1 MLFMIK
7 QLILIFTIKKIPKL
21 SWSSLHELNL
31 KPKTKTFFYLVLGL
45 ILFGIGET
53 LLVTANIGVSP
64 WFVLHQG
71 LSMKTGHSIGLST
84 FIVSVIVLLFWIPLK
99 QKPGIGTILNTIL
112 ISIVIDLSLPYLPY
126 PEKFILQLLQ
136 ATIGVLIVGLGSGFY
151 LIANLGPGSRDGLMT
166 GIQKKTNMSFSLTRT
181 LIELSAV
188 TFGWYLG
195 GIVGIGTIIYA
206 LGIGP
211 FVSFGLFFVGKYFK

>member
-1 MLFMIK
+1 MKL
-7 QLILIFTIKKIPKL
+7 LLLIFTLKKMPIL
-21 SWSSLHELNL
+21 SWSSHDELNL
-31 KPKTKTFFYLVLGL
+31 KPKSKTLIYLIIGL
-45 ILFGIGET
+45 ILFGLGET

-71 LSMKTGHSIGLST
+71 LAFHSGYSIGITT
-84 FIVSVIVLLFWIPLK
+84 FIVSIIVLFFWIPLK

-112 ISIVIDLSLPYLPY
+112 ISIVVDVSLPYLPR
-126 PEKFILQLLQ
+126 PEEFIIQLLQ
-136 ATIGVLIVGLGSGFY
+136 VVIGVFIVGLGRGFY

-166 GIQKKTNMSFSLTRT
+166 GIQKKTNLPFSLVRT

-188 TFGWYLG
+188 AFGWYLG
-195 GIVGIGTIIYA
+195 GIVGVGTVMYA

-211 FVSFGLFFVGKYFK
+211 LVSLGMFFVSKYFK

>member
-1 MLFMIK
+1 MKLF
-7 QLILIFTIKKIPKL
+7 LSIFSLKKMPVL
-21 SWSSLHELNL
+21 SWSSDDELNL
-31 KPKTKTFFYLVLGL
+31 KPKIKTLGYLIFGL
-45 ILFGIGET
+45 ILFGLGET

-71 LSMKTGHSIGLST
+71 LSLQFGYSIGVTT
-84 FIVSVIVLLFWIPLK
+84 FIVSVIVLLFWIPLR

-112 ISIVIDLSLPYLPY
+112 ISIVVDMALPYLPQ
-126 PEKFILQLLQ
+126 PDEFIFQLFQ
-136 ATIGVLIVGLGSGFY
+136 VIIGVLIVGLGSGFY

-166 GIQKKTNMSFSLTRT
+166 GIQKKTKSSFTLIRT

-188 TFGWYLG
+188 AIGWYLG
-195 GIVGIGTIIYA
+195 GVVGIGTVIYA

-211 FVSFGLFFVGKYFK
+211 FVSAGFFVVGRYFK

>member
-1 MLFMIK
+1 MIK
-7 QLILIFTIKKIPKL
+7 KINIIFTLKKIPKL
-21 SWSSLHELNL
+21 SWSSFDELNF
-31 KPKTKTFFYLVLGL
+31 KPKSNTLIYLIFGL
-45 ILFGIGET
+45 ILFGLGET

-71 LSMKTGHSIGLST
+71 MSIKTGYSIGVTTL
-84 FIVSVIVLLFWIPLK
+84 IVSIIVLFFWIPLK

-112 ISIVIDLSLPYLPY
+112 ISVVVDLSLPYLPH
-126 PEKFILQLLQ
+126 PEEFLSQLLQ
-136 ATIGVLIVGLGSGFY
+136 VIIAVLIVGLGSGFY
-151 LIANLGPGSRDGLMT
+151 LIANLGPGARDGLMT
-166 GIQKKTNMSFSLTRT
+166 GIQKKTNLSFSLTRT

-188 TFGWYLG
+188 ALGWYLG
-195 GIVGIGTIIYA
+195 GIVGIGTVIYA

>member
-1 MLFMIK
+1 M
-7 QLILIFTIKKIPKL
+7 FTLKKIPKL
-21 SWSSLHELNL
+21 SWSSFDELNF
-31 KPKTKTFFYLVLGL
+31 KPKSKTLIYLIFGL
-45 ILFGIGET
+45 ILFGLGET

-71 LSMKTGHSIGLST
+71 MSVKTGYSIGVTT
-84 FIVSVIVLLFWIPLK
+84 FIVSIFVLFFWIPLK

-112 ISIVIDLSLPYLPY
+112 ISIVVDLSLPHLPH
-126 PEKFILQLLQ
+126 PEEFLSQLLQ
-136 ATIGVLIVGLGSGFY
+136 VIIAVLIVGLGSGFY
-151 LIANLGPGSRDGLMT
+151 LIANLGPGARDGLMT
-166 GIQKKTNMSFSLTRT
+166 GIQKKTNLSFSLTRT

-188 TFGWYLG
+188 ALGWYLG
-195 GIVGIGTIIYA
+195 GIVGIGTVIYA

>member
-1 MLFMIK
+1 MIK
-7 QLILIFTIKKIPKL
+7 KINIIFTLKKIPKL
-21 SWSSLHELNL
+21 SWSSFDELNF
-31 KPKTKTFFYLVLGL
+31 KPKSNTLIYLIFGL
-45 ILFGIGET
+45 ILFGLGET

-71 LSMKTGHSIGLST
+71 MSVKTGYSIGLT
-84 FIVSVIVLLFWIPLK
+84 TLIVSIIVLFFWIPLK

-112 ISIVIDLSLPYLPY
+112 ISVVVDLSLPHLPN
-126 PEKFILQLLQ
+126 PEEFLSQLLQ
-136 ATIGVLIVGLGSGFY
+136 VIIAVLIVGLGSGFY
-151 LIANLGPGSRDGLMT
+151 LIANLGPGARDGLMT
-166 GIQKKTNMSFSLTRT
+166 GIQKKTNLSFSLTRT

-188 TFGWYLG
+188 ALGWYLG
-195 GIVGIGTIIYA
+195 GIVGIGTVIYA

>member
-1 MLFMIK
+1 MKL
-7 QLILIFTIKKIPKL
+7 LLLIFTLKKMPIL
-21 SWSSLHELNL
+21 SWSSHDELNL
-31 KPKTKTFFYLVLGL
+31 KPKSKTLIYLIIGL
-45 ILFGIGET
+45 ILFGLGET

-71 LSMKTGHSIGLST
+71 LAFHSSYSIGITT
-84 FIVSVIVLLFWIPLK
+84 FIVSIIVLFFWIPLK

-112 ISIVIDLSLPYLPY
+112 ISIVVDLSLPYLPR
-126 PEKFILQLLQ
+126 PEEFIIQLLQ
-136 ATIGVLIVGLGSGFY
+136 VVIGVFIVGIGSGFY

-166 GIQKKTNMSFSLTRT
+166 GIQKKTNLPFSLVRT

-188 TFGWYLG
+188 AFGWYLG
-195 GIVGIGTIIYA
+195 GIVGVGTVMYA

-211 FVSFGLFFVGKYFK
+211 LVSLGMFIVSKYFK

>member
-1 MLFMIK
+1 MIK
-7 QLILIFTIKKIPKL
+7 KINIIFTLKKIPKL
-21 SWSSLHELNL
+21 SWSSFDELNF
-31 KPKTKTFFYLVLGL
+31 KPKSNTLIYLIFGL
-45 ILFGIGET
+45 ILFGLGET

-71 LSMKTGHSIGLST
+71 MSVKTGYSIGVTTL
-84 FIVSVIVLLFWIPLK
+84 IVSIIVLFFWIPLK

-112 ISIVIDLSLPYLPY
+112 ISIVVDLSLPHLPH
-126 PEKFILQLLQ
+126 PEEFLSQLLQ
-136 ATIGVLIVGLGSGFY
+136 VIIAVLIVGLGSGFY
-151 LIANLGPGSRDGLMT
+151 LIANLGPGARDGLMT
-166 GIQKKTNMSFSLTRT
+166 GIQKKTNLSFSLTRT

-188 TFGWYLG
+188 ALGWYLG
-195 GIVGIGTIIYA
+195 GIVGIGTVIYA

>member
-1 MLFMIK
+1 MIK
-7 QLILIFTIKKIPKL
+7 KINIIFTLKKIPKL
-21 SWSSLHELNL
+21 SWSSFDELNF
-31 KPKTKTFFYLVLGL
+31 KPKGNTLIYLIFGL
-45 ILFGIGET
+45 ILFGLGET

-71 LSMKTGHSIGLST
+71 MSVKTGYSIGVTT
-84 FIVSVIVLLFWIPLK
+84 FIVSIFVLFFWIPLK

-112 ISIVIDLSLPYLPY
+112 ISVVVDLSLPHLPN
-126 PEKFILQLLQ
+126 PEEFLSQLLQ
-136 ATIGVLIVGLGSGFY
+136 VIIAVLIVGLGSGFY
-151 LIANLGPGSRDGLMT
+151 LIANLGPGARDGLMT
-166 GIQKKTNMSFSLTRT
+166 GIQKKTNLSFSLTRT

-188 TFGWYLG
+188 ALGWYLG
-195 GIVGIGTIIYA
+195 GIVGIGTVIYA

>member
-1 MLFMIK
+1 MIM
-7 QLILIFTIKKIPKL
+7 FTLKKIPKL
-21 SWSSLHELNL
+21 SWSSFDELNF
-31 KPKTKTFFYLVLGL
+31 KPKSKTLIYLIFGL
-45 ILFGIGET
+45 ILFGLGET

-71 LSMKTGHSIGLST
+71 MSVKTGYSIGVTT
-84 FIVSVIVLLFWIPLK
+84 FIVSIFVLFFWIPLK

-112 ISIVIDLSLPYLPY
+112 ISIVVDLSLPHLPH
-126 PEKFILQLLQ
+126 PEEFLSQLLQ
-136 ATIGVLIVGLGSGFY
+136 VIIAVLIVGLGSGFY
-151 LIANLGPGSRDGLMT
+151 LIANLGPGARDGLMT
-166 GIQKKTNMSFSLTRT
+166 GIQKKTNLSFSLTRT

-188 TFGWYLG
+188 ALGWYLG
-195 GIVGIGTIIYA
+195 GIVGIGTVIYA

>member
-1 MLFMIK
+1 MINNF
-7 QLILIFTIKKIPKL
+7 ILAFTLKEIPKL
-21 SWSSLHELNL
+21 SWSSTHELNL
-31 KPKTKTFFYLVLGL
+31 KPKIKTLIYLIFGL

-53 LLVTANIGVSP
+53 LLVTAGIGVSP

-71 LSMKTGHSIGLST
+71 LSIKTGYSIGVTT
-84 FIVSVIVLLFWIPLK
+84 FIVSIFVLFFWIPLK

-112 ISIVIDLSLPYLPY
+112 ISVVVDLSIHYLPRPNESIY
-126 PEKFILQLLQ
+126 QLFQ
-136 ATIGVLIVGLGSGFY
+136 IVFGIIIIGFGSGFY

-166 GIQKKTNMSFSLTRT
+166 GIQKKTKLSFSLVRT

-188 TFGWYLG
+188 ILGWYLG
-195 GIVGIGTIIYA
+195 GVVGIGTVIYA

-211 FVSFGLFFVGKYFK
+211 FVSFGLYFVGKYFK